1 MSFQLESWD
10 TGEIV
15 HINVH
20 TAFRSKHGQVL
31 SPDGHWQEIKASIC
45 EVPSDGSWKM
55 SGQWHLLQ
63 NMRTSAEFITIIVG
77 ECFTKRDHH
86 LELGWFGKY
95 HKLPRGYCTSIAARG
110 GGGSFK
116 REKIY
121 NSEEQVPIDF
131 VRVTCFNIAFRF
143 SLCLRSR
150 SPQRHTT

>member
-20 TAFRSKHGQVL
+20 TAFRFKHGQVL

-95 HKLPRGYCTSIAARG
+95 HKLPRGYCIISFFFWIIAYCMLLLFFFSGGRG
-110 GGGSFK
+110 ILWSQWVIWPSGCGPK
-116 REKIY
+116 K
-121 NSEEQVPIDF
+121 
-131 VRVTCFNIAFRF
+131 
-143 SLCLRSR
+143 
-150 SPQRHTT
+150 